1 MSRIVKISGVV
12 FLFLTCFSVYAQN
25 ELNPFKYIIVPK
37 KYEFLK
43 KENQYRV
50 NSMTK
55 YLFEQEGYRTFYQ
68 GDPYP
73 DDLNANPCLALTA
86 EVINESS
93 AFTTKLFL
101 ALKDCRDQEVF
112 RSAEGRSKIKEFEK
126 TYIDALKKSF
136 VSVQSLNYSFD
147 ESLVINAGAIGM
159 VANQQNT
166 EKLKTSTPEVQQANE
181 EVTKTSEPVAAAD
194 KTTTVN
200 PAPVAV
206 IPVAVAEEPKK
217 EESVAEVTEEPQ
229 TKVESQTI
237 DEPIAEE
244 VATPTGVTAETAV
257 AAETATAVEEK
268 PKSSQLVG
276 GARAFKNEMTT
287 FLLVDQGTQ
296 MQAFVSE
303 SKNKDYKPGE
313 LIGTFKKTSLPNV
326 FRVSWKKPMEGV
338 ESTTAYFDDKGNL
351 KIDIE
356 KSGQIQVLTF
366 TEVK

>member
-1 MSRIVKISGVV
+1 M
-12 FLFLTCFSVYAQN
+12 
-25 ELNPFKYIIVPK
+25 
-37 KYEFLK
+37 
-43 KENQYRV
+43 
-50 NSMTK
+50 
-55 YLFEQEGYRTFYQ
+55 
-68 GDPYP
+68 
-73 DDLNANPCLALTA
+73 ALTA

-93 AFTTKLFL
+93 AFTTKLFI
-101 ALKDCRDQEVF
+101 ALKDCRDKEVF

-147 ESLVINAGAIGM
+147 ESLVINAGAIGA
-159 VANQQNT
+159 VASQQNNGN
-166 EKLKTSTPEVQQANE
+166 LKTSTPEVQQE
-181 EVTKTSEPVAAAD
+181 KEDVSRTTEPVAVTD

-217 EESVAEVTEEPQ
+217 EEPVAEVTEEPQ
-229 TKVESQTI
+229 TQVEPQTI
-237 DEPIAEE
+237 DEPTAEE
-244 VATPTGVTAETAV
+244 AATTAIVTETAV
-257 AAETATAVEEK
+257 TAATATTVEEK
-268 PKSSQLVG
+268 SESSQLVG

-356 KSGQIQVLTF
+356 RSGQIQVLTF